1 MRKRS
6 LLVLALSGLLFLAAC
21 GERDLTETTA
31 DPGSVT
37 TADPAGED
45 VADDLATTVAEVQAE
60 VNELAT
66 EVQNS
71 AAAAELE
78 ETWNALQSELL
89 AAVAAIGD
97 DGTIDGSAVQ
107 EEVDAFQ
114 AQLDSL
120 GEEVEP
126 TLMDAWETVR
136 NRLQSLMS

>member
-1 MRKRS
+1 MRTRS
-6 LLVLALSGLLFLAAC
+6 VLALALAGLLFLAAC
-21 GERDLTETTA
+21 GETDLTETTA

-37 TADPAGED
+37 TADSAGED
-45 VADDLATTVAEVQAE
+45 VADDIATTVAEVQAE
-60 VNELAT
+60 VNELTT

-78 ETWNALQSELL
+78 ETWNALQADLL

-107 EEVDAFQ
+107 EQVDAFQ
-114 AQLDSL
+114 TQLDSL
-120 GEEVEP
+120 GDDVEP
-126 TLMDAWETVR
+126 ALMDAWETLR